1 MSRNRRAG
9 GWRGVALIAMTAL
22 ATVGAALA
30 QEPAPAGK
38 EDPAKAARTAPPK
51 GKTRKGGLLAP
62 GGAKAKA
69 VGKGAADPFAR
80 PAEAGKEAPEPGTF
94 HYTFKI
100 LAGDGTPLSA
110 IYYPS
115 RLRTGSA
122 VVMLVHERDRSVKD
136 FSDKI
141 ADFGNQGLAEGLQ
154 KLGYTV
160 LAVDLRG
167 HGANTRKSLS
177 AQDWQMMV
185 ADLQSAYLFLIDR
198 HNRGE
203 LNLARFGVVAL
214 GEGANLVAIWAGL
227 PEAAT
232 SWPPGRAGDLAGVVL
247 ISPMVDAQ
255 SQGLK
260 IGQALRALAPRV
272 PLCVLCGERDA
283 ASVEVVKAARPA
295 IVRVRS
301 NKVELFPS
309 SLHGFKLLRLE
320 PNVTAAITRFLD
332 DSLKAKAEEWEPRYN
347 LAPVT
352 YSDIQT
358 VVHAPPKAEVPKPKA
373 DEAK

>member
-1 MSRNRRAG
+1 MAGRGPDRGDGPGDGRGGPGRSRARPATKARRG
-9 GWRGVALIAMTAL
+9 L
-22 ATVGAALA
+22 
-30 QEPAPAGK
+30 
-38 EDPAKAARTAPPK
+38 AKASAK
-51 GKTRKGGLLAP
+51 GKARKGGLLAP

-80 PAEAGKEAPEPGTF
+80 PAEEGKAAPEPGTF
-94 HYTFKI
+94 HYQFKI
-100 LAGDGTPLSA
+100 AAADGTPLAA

-115 RLRTGSA
+115 RLGAGSP
-122 VVMLVHERDRSVKD
+122 VVMLVHERDRSTKD

-141 ADFGNQGLAEGLQ
+141 ADFQNQGLAEGLQ
-154 KLGYTV
+154 KQGYAV
-160 LAVDLRG
+160 LAFDLRG
-167 HGANTRKSLS
+167 HGANPRRSLS
-177 AQDWQMMV
+177 AQDWQAMV
-185 ADLQSAYLFLIDR
+185 LDLQSAYIFLIDR

-203 LNLARFGVVAL
+203 LNLARLGVVAL
-214 GEGANLVAIWAGL
+214 GEGANVVAAWASR

-232 SWPPGRAGDLAGVVL
+232 SAPGRAGDLAGLVL

-255 SQGLK
+255 AQGLK

-283 ASVEVVKAARPA
+283 ASAEVVKDARPA
-295 IVRVRS
+295 IGRVRA

-320 PNVTAAITRFLD
+320 PNVTSTITRFLD

-347 LAPVT
+347 LAPVA
-352 YSDIQT
+352 YSEIQT
-358 VVHAPPKAEVPKPKA
+358 VVHAPPKPAEPPKPRP
-373 DEAK
+373 DDAK